1 MLNIAFTVSVS
12 VFTVLVNLCE
22 NGLGNKDP
30 QSFPS
35 MQTSIVKILVDSSS
49 IYYKH
54 SPYTGSHP
62 ASVSRATSYLS
73 WSGIARC

>member
-1 MLNIAFTVSVS
+1 MLLSQFAVS

-22 NGLGNKDP
+22 NGLVNKDP

-49 IYYKH
+49 RWYKH
-54 SPYTGSHP
+54 SPYTGSRP